1 MTNQGDEKPNESGG
15 LHIDSDW
22 KAQAQAE
29 KKRLAEEARKQREA
43 AEASGGAA
51 GEAPGAAAG
60 EAPGAA
66 AGEAP
71 GAAAGAAQAAAGQQR
86 GRGQMPPANFQ
97 TLVSTMITQAMFAM
111 GMIPDPQTGQRM
123 AHLDL
128 ARHHIDMLGVLQ
140 EKTEGNL
147 DDEEKKLLDS
157 ALYELRMNYVQLSQ
171 QAIKQQTGEDE
182 DGGGGPAGGGA
193 APGGLHIPG
202 G

>member
-1 MTNQGDEKPNESGG
+1 MTNQGDEKPSESGG

-43 AEASGGAA
+43 AEASGG
-51 GEAPGAAAG
+51 
-60 EAPGAA
+60 A

-111 GMIPDPQTGQRM
+111 GMIPDPQTGQRL

-182 DGGGGPAGGGA
+182 EGGGGGPAGGA